1 MNYQAEWEAHSFDPS
16 GERIAL
22 IQQRPVS
29 FFRLL
34 CCLPIWFGNKL
45 KSRHAVTWLILSLL
59 LVGVGL
65 VLLVYIVPL
74 ANKAN
79 LVADEARELVKVSL
93 EKINKIDRDV
103 SGLIDEAHTRL
114 ENIDQTVQGFIQ
126 NATYTIDNMDQKLD
140 NSLQAIETPSH

>member
-1 MNYQAEWEAHSFDPS
+1 MDYQANWETHSFHPT

-22 IQQRPVS
+22 VEQRPVS

-45 KSRHAVTWLILSLL
+45 KSRHAITLLILSLL
-59 LVGVGL
+59 LIGVGL

-93 EKINKIDRDV
+93 EKINKIDKDV

-114 ENIDQTVQGFIQ
+114 GNIDETVQGFIQ
-126 NATYTIDNMDQKLD
+126 NATLKIDNMDQKLD
-140 NSLQAIETPSH
+140 SSLESTVNIGA